1 MADIFISYSRK
12 DRDRAE
18 RLADALTR
26 QGWSVWWDR
35 KIAAGESFD
44 RSIEHELDAAKC
56 AIVLWTH
63 DSVESEWV
71 KNEAAAAVERGVLVP
86 VLLDAVRPPLEF
98 RRKQTIDLSGWDG
111 DGGHAAL
118 AALFEGVAARL
129 GAGPAAPPSLPP
141 AARSRWPRGLMLG
154 AGAAV
159 ALAAVAAGLLLSRP
173 ADSETVDLPT
183 FTMVC
188 ASGGPF
194 EFRKNNAG
202 AVRVGFGRAHGTAAQ
217 GLLPG
222 QCSWTDRA
230 LNANEPETLCDRTKA
245 ASRLVE
251 QLSRADTQ
259 VRLQVYFDASTS
271 CFRVVR
277 FSV

>member
-18 RLADALTR
+18 RLADALTQ

-44 RSIEHELDAAKC
+44 RSIEQELDAAKC

-98 RRKQTIDLSGWDG
+98 RRKQTVDLSGWDG
-111 DGGHAAL
+111 SDPAAL
-118 AALFEGVAARL
+118 APLFEGVAGRL
-129 GAGPAAPPSLPP
+129 GAGPAAPPARPP
-141 AARSRWPRGLMLG
+141 AARPRWPRGLVLGVG
-154 AGAAV
+154 AGV
-159 ALAAVAAGLLLSRP
+159 VLAAVAGGLLLSRP

-188 ASGGPF
+188 HSGGPF
-194 EFRKNNAG
+194 EFRKNNSTG
-202 AVRVGFGRAHGTAAQ
+202 AVRVGFVRGSGTAAQ
-217 GLLPG
+217 GLQPG

-245 ASRLVE
+245 APRLVE
-251 QLSRADTQ
+251 QLSRADAQ

-277 FSV
+277 FST